1 MIAFI
6 QGTVRLI
13 RTETIVVDVQGIG
26 YEIYVSRPET
36 VHLGKDLFLYTYQ
49 YVREDAILLFGF
61 EKEEDYE
68 VFMRLINVRGIGPKS
83 ALNSLSAISGSQM
96 IEAIENDDVKR
107 LKSLPGIGA
116 KTASQIVLDLK
127 GKFVSIEKEDTS
139 MDDPAWKET
148 QEALISLGYKANQ
161 LMTIKK
167 ELANQNLTTVEMR
180 NLIEY
185 KNNGCT
191 TSRTRYD

>member
-83 ALNSLSAISGSQM
+83 ALNILSAISGSQM
-96 IEAIENDDVKR
+96 IEAIE
-107 LKSLPGIGA
+107 
-116 KTASQIVLDLK
+116 
-127 GKFVSIEKEDTS
+127 
-139 MDDPAWKET
+139 
-148 QEALISLGYKANQ
+148 
-161 LMTIKK
+161 
-167 ELANQNLTTVEMR
+167 
-180 NLIEY
+180 
-185 KNNGCT
+185 
-191 TSRTRYD
+191 